1 MNKLCYR
8 VVFNKSRGLLMAVQE
23 IARSHGKASGVAS
36 STAPA
41 SGGLTGRIRH
51 MAKLVASAFG
61 ATFVIAGLAAAQIVA
76 DPNAAGR
83 QQATVLNAANG
94 VLQVNVQTPSAAGV
108 SRNVYNRFDVPQSG
122 AILNNSRTAV
132 QTQLGGWVDANPWM
146 AQGTA
151 KVILNEV
158 NSNNPSQLRGY
169 LEVAGV
175 KAEVVIAN
183 AAGIVVDGAGFINV
197 SRATLTTGVPVLNA
211 DGALTGYTVQ
221 RGAISVDGAG
231 LDARQ
236 VDYTALIA
244 RSVQLNAGLWAQ
256 QLEVQVGA
264 NQVTLADEQSG
275 SGGTLAPIAGQGEA
289 PRYGLDTALLG
300 GMYANKITL
309 VGTEAGVG
317 VRNAGT
323 LGASAGE
330 LVVTAEGRLENSG
343 AIAANK
349 ALTLKA
355 QGGVGNSGSVYGE
368 ASVSVQA
375 GAAVDNSGTVY
386 AAGALEVR
394 TPDALSNSGTLNGGT
409 GLQLAAAS
417 LVNSNMISSGG
428 RASIVVQGNIDNGHG
443 VIQAQSLAMD
453 SVSGTLDNHSG
464 KIVQSGVVLLDIA
477 ADALVNTNGGQVGA
491 APAAT
496 GSDGGAGSGGN
507 GGSGGGD
514 AGAGGESGGNGSG
527 GGEGAGGDSSG
538 SGSGGA
544 GAGGG
549 GNGSGGGAGTGE
561 GGSGSGGS
569 GADGSGT
576 GTSGTVPVPIP
587 AGYLHIAGAI
597 NNDAGQIMS
606 GGAIGLNVHTLDN
619 TGGQINLSS
628 LTINGGPFSNRA
640 GQISVLQ
647 DFILRTGAFDNNS
660 GKLLVGGNFDGQSQ
674 GFDNAGGMLS
684 TGHNLSLAS
693 GAIANDG
700 GKIVSAGSNT
710 ISAAGA
716 VGNHGGYIQGAT
728 GLTLSA
734 TGKLDNQAGTL
745 EAVHA
750 NGAMQIHASDIDN
763 SDGRIANAGSGAS
776 IVRSDTNLLNTGAIG
791 ANGAL
796 AINAQTMQ
804 NLAGATVL
812 AGGALELGVSR
823 QLDNPGAISSGGGL
837 NFSQA
842 GASLNNAGQIAA
854 GGSINI
860 DILHA
865 NNSGGQIGT
874 AAGSG
879 ASLALSAQ
887 DIDNTS
893 GQMIA
898 DRDIKLNARK
908 AGLNNSYGVIH
919 AGGDGAITV
928 AQTVL
933 NASGVIETT
942 GSGSKL
948 TMIADTIQNSD
959 GSIVNTGTGNS
970 LIRATSAVYNSGTI
984 AGNGQLTLQ
993 AASVFN
999 QDTIVSGSHMT
1010 LAIGDLLDNTGYI
1023 SSGGML
1029 RIDGASAGIN
1039 NKGDIFA
1046 AGDISVFALNVYNPG
1061 RIATTTSSGAR
1072 IDLQAVDLINDGGS
1086 IVASGDVDLRLDG
1099 QASNRSGLIRSG
1111 GDLNLA
1117 VAGQLDNNAGV
1128 VESLGQAS
1136 VMKLRAQAIDNTAGH
1151 ITNVGKGATDIGA
1164 DTSIYNSGVIA
1175 GNGALELGADTL
1187 TNTLD
1192 GSVASS
1198 GNMKLAITSLLKN
1211 DGAIQSG
1218 GTLASSKSTQ
1228 QLNNAGDIIANG
1240 DMLLDAGQL
1249 NNSDGRIATVT
1260 ASGAKLTIRSQD
1272 LDNQRGSIQSD
1283 GAADVAASGALD
1295 NRAGVLQSRG
1305 QHQLSVGGLLDN
1317 RAGVVEALGSTS
1329 GMQVQAGAIDNTGG
1343 RIVNAGN
1350 GVTSISAGSYIQN
1363 GGVIGANGN
1372 LAVSALTVTNTA
1384 GGTITSGADMRLG
1397 VRDTLTNYG
1406 VISSTGSVTSTLATG
1421 TLTNAAQIVS
1431 GSQMQ
1436 LAAGVL
1442 NNDGGQIATLKQ
1454 SQADVSIT
1462 AGSISNRS
1470 GLIQA
1475 DRNAIFTVAGAVNN
1489 AQGLVQAGGNMRFTA
1504 GGALDNTSGAIEAV
1518 GADSTFQLQAAAIDN
1533 TAGRIVNVGTGAMQV
1548 GADGLLLNGG
1558 LLAGNGKLDVSA
1570 QILRNTAAATLSSGA
1585 DLTLG
1590 VSDELTNQG
1599 TINSAGTL
1607 DFTQATVAVHNSGSI
1622 VSGGKATIAAGLFDN
1637 NGGQLATLKG
1647 SGSDIVLDSQ
1657 NLSNRGGVI
1666 LADGSAVIRVA
1677 DAADNSGGAVQ
1688 AQKDVRFS
1696 AGGALNNNSGVI
1708 EAVSTDSTLQLDA
1721 GAIDNTAGRI
1731 VNIGSNATS
1740 ITAQD
1745 AVLNSGVIAGNGTLD
1760 LAASSLRNVAGG
1772 SITSAQAMTLG
1783 VTQQLDNAGAINTA
1797 GTLTFTQSTNIVN
1810 NSGQLVSAGQATI
1823 RAGALNN
1830 DGGIIATLPGSGSAI
1845 AITSDSMRNRSGSV
1859 QASGDAVVQVAGALD
1874 NAQGMIQAGRDM
1886 QLDAGGLLSNNAGVI
1901 ESIAAA
1907 STLEVQ
1913 AGAIDNG
1920 SGRIVN
1926 VGTASTSVTAQAG
1939 ITSSGTI
1946 AGNGTLALDAQSL
1959 QNNAGGLIQ
1968 SGQQMALSL
1977 SQRLENHGAINS
1989 GGTLDF
1995 QQTTVQVSNNGSITS
2010 AGQATIHAGSLNN
2023 DGGQIAT
2030 LGGSGADV
2038 VIDSTSLSNR
2048 SGRVLANGNAV
2059 LSASGAFDNTQ
2070 GTLQAGQDMQLN
2082 AGGALTNVSGVI
2094 ETASAGSTMNVQAR
2108 SIDSTSGRI
2117 VNVGSG
2123 DTFITSQ
2130 TSLVNSG
2137 MIAGNGDLY
2146 LSALTAQNKAGGTL
2160 ASGGNLELGVTQQMQ
2175 NAGTISSAGTLNFT
2189 QAGASF
2195 SNSGQLISGSDA
2207 VFRSASFNNDGGQI
2221 ATAAGSGAD
2230 ITVESGSISNRSG
2243 KILASGEASFTSD
2256 AGLNNSNGT
2265 LQAGQDMTVQ
2275 AGGALNNTGGAIE
2288 AGGASSTLE
2297 IRAASVDSSGG
2308 RIVNVGSGDTTVH
2321 ADSSIVNSG
2330 TLAGNGK
2337 LELLAQTLV
2346 NNSGGVIGAGGDME
2360 LGITGQ
2366 LDNHAAITSTGKLNF
2381 NQSAAD
2387 LTNDGQIAAGGALTV
2402 VAKSVVNDHGQ
2413 IATAK
2418 GGAADLNVTTN
2429 SLSNVQGQILSDGKG
2444 TLTIAGAVNNAQGT
2458 IQSVGDLVLK
2468 ATGALANDGGA
2479 IEAAGATASLTLDA
2493 LSIDNGTGRIV
2504 NIGSGDLKLTSQ
2516 GAIANNGII
2525 GGNGNLLIKATTLQ
2539 SGAGGNIASGL
2550 NMDLQV
2556 TQQLDNQG
2564 KINSGGTLTFNQAAA
2579 TLNNSGSIVSAG
2591 NALINT
2597 KTVNN
2602 NGGQMGTAVGSE
2614 GDLSLTTD
2622 ALSNDAGHITTGR
2635 DLAIVTRT
2643 LQGSGEMQGGRD
2655 LSLTMEGD
2663 YTQNNGTQ
2671 QFHSNRD
2678 LSLTVSGNITNNATF
2693 EAVRNLSLSGNNV
2706 VNNAGAVIQG
2716 QGVSVHAAGDLTNAG
2731 EINGEGQLNLSSGG
2745 TVDNSNVIVGGD
2757 MVLIAQNLNNTGA
2770 NTLLGATN
2778 SIALGVAGTVNNTGG
2793 ATIYSA
2799 GSLSIS
2805 AADGGATGII
2815 NNISSTIEA
2824 SGDLGMNVGTLNNIR
2839 ENVTLVKVET
2849 VDETKLMTN
2858 PSWYSYGHNHN
2869 SYETGASNY
2878 YPNEVY
2884 YVNPDDILENE
2895 TLVSADGVTY
2905 GRAVIRTHANDSAF
2919 LWVSTGL
2926 YNAYGSRTRINVSE
2940 GTRVLYYKYSGTQAN
2955 PDQGGSTATPSD
2967 LYLEYV
2973 TNWINP
2979 EPDYSSNYGN
2989 CSSNCIRFVT
2999 QPDWTDPTSI
3009 FRRDTLHATGGGSDL
3024 ERSRLAHHVAIEDQI
3039 APGSGAEAQILSGG
3053 NMYLTVGQA
3062 LTNQYGNIMAT
3073 GGLSIGGSAAITN
3086 EGATL
3091 YRTHTFDGTWTSES
3105 GVITPYTAPTLNEVI
3120 GTAAGTISGG
3130 QGVSIS
3136 GRSFANV
3143 DVTAGSAGNIRD
3155 SVNVVATGNNT
3166 ATGVS
3171 VASGHNTSGGSTTG
3185 HINGSAIG
3193 NNSSAAGV
3201 AGSTG
3206 GRNSAAVNGQA
3217 NGSGRLNQAAQGT
3230 VANGSGA
3237 GNDAQTSLDTNGSG
3251 LHNTASEADD
3261 TSGSN
3266 RISRAVVRGAASG
3279 SGAHSGALGDVST
3292 SGGASQTQGA
3302 SQVGGNANAIKVSP
3316 NGLSTINPDSN
3327 GNYLFETRSQF
3338 ANHGEWIS
3346 SDYLLSA
3353 LNMDPA
3359 TTQKR
3364 LGDGFYEQRMV
3375 RDQLIELTG
3384 RAPSDGLSDDSR
3396 YKELLNSGISF
3407 AEQYNLRPGI
3417 ALTADQVAHLTSDIV
3432 WMESETVSLPDG
3444 TVEQVL
3450 VPKVYLAHAGHD
3462 AVKPSG
3468 ALVTGAG
3475 VDIRTTDSIV
3485 NSGGLIDGGNGRTVL
3500 VAGQDIVN
3508 KGGAI
3513 SGGEMVL
3520 KAGGDVINQSLTVKQ
3535 EYVNASNNG
3544 SYTSLSNQASI
3555 NAGGALTIS
3564 AGRDVVDTGGT
3575 ITAASASIGAG
3586 RDISFNA
3593 LQTGS
3598 NYASQLAGT
3607 TEKDSS
3613 TTYKVGQIT
3622 TSSDL
3627 SLAAGQDLKLSGTQV
3642 SAGGA
3647 GSLLAGRDISIAA
3660 VVNEVKTAQE
3670 TEPGKSYDKQ
3680 VRENQTVI
3688 GSNIGA
3694 GGNLT
3699 VGAGLTNTGNLAIA
3713 GSTLASG
3720 GAAQLSAT
3728 GDVSITQV
3736 QETHLSD
3743 IAHHGESSSFL
3754 KKSSD
3759 TTADFSSTSAV
3770 VGSSVSGDAVSVKA
3784 GNDIIVTGSQLAAD
3798 NALTL
3803 NAGRD
3808 LLVSSAAQTNT
3819 EQHSEEH
3826 QKSGFSLDF
3835 KQGIG
3840 YSKTDSANANNGDTV
3855 TQVGSVLS
3863 GGSVSAT
3870 SGRDTVIKGS
3880 TVVADDDI
3888 SIDAKRDL
3896 SIVSA
3901 ENSFDGDSS
3910 SSYKKSGS
3918 IGSGFQVAIG
3928 SMKTTNDGTQDSITQ
3943 VGSQVASLGGSVTLK
3958 AGEQY
3963 TQTSSDVKA
3972 PSGDISI
3979 VAQDVLINSAMNT
3992 TNSTDHSTF
4001 NKTAVGGTI
4010 TAPVVGQIQSLGN
4023 MANAASNTSDSR
4035 IQALAALNAAGTLSS
4050 MPTSVEAL
4058 QKTGLQVSIS
4068 LGNSKSDNKVVT
4080 TSETAVG
4087 STVAAGGNV
4096 SIVATG
4102 AGQDSNLIAI
4112 GSDISAGGNVE
4123 LKADNDVNLLAAQD
4137 TASQHST
4144 NSSSGTSIGIGFG
4157 IGGTSNG
4164 FTIDLAASQARG
4176 NADGDDIGYTNTHV
4190 TAGGNVSVTS
4200 GGDTTLK
4207 GGVIVGDS
4215 VVAQVGGNLNI
4226 ESLQDSSKFDS
4237 KQSSS
4242 GFNASLCIP
4251 PFCYGTSTVGISVGK
4266 SNVNG
4271 DFLSVLEQSGIKAG
4285 DGGFQVTVA
4294 GNTDL
4299 KGGVLSSSQVAVDL
4313 GSNLLMTGSLTSS
4326 DLQNKDEYSASGY
4339 SLSASVSGKLGDQV
4353 PPPEKKLTDDQKKA
4367 ASADGKPGASAG
4379 FGSESGGQSST
4390 TVSGISGGL
4399 VVITDPTKQ
4408 LATGTDAATVLST
4421 INREVTTET
4430 ADAGALTKGWDAQQL
4445 QKEIDA
4451 QIAITQEFSKQAP
4464 KAIAD
4469 FADKQIQ
4476 KLKDEGASRDEIAKW
4491 EEGGIYRT
4499 ALHTVVGALSG
4510 GVGGAVGAAA
4520 VSSSAKLLNDL
4531 QAQTITALIERG
4543 LSPDAANMLSQGL
4556 AEAVSL
4562 SVGASL
4568 GGVNG
4573 AATALTTDTNNRQLH
4588 PAEQMWIVANAK
4600 IFASQQG
4607 ISEKEAIAQLTQQA
4621 LKDVDYIWRAEL
4633 SDGDNAAAEAFLKGS
4648 GKSFT
4653 NDLGQQQQL
4662 FTSSGQ
4668 QLFRPEMFADIA
4680 NPAFYKAF
4688 AQSGISRSLTD
4699 GLLKEVKD
4707 SGLDVKNSAINLA
4720 QVIKDNPGLA
4730 VAAVWDAIKGLPAS
4744 VVDSFKEAGTAI
4756 GEGAAVAL
4764 NKDLSDKLN
4773 AIYGTDVAG
4782 AQKALL
4788 AIRIVAATTGAA
4800 GTAKTTTGLT
4810 EAAASAVSKKLDDVL
4825 EQIAKDAL
4833 LKSGG
4838 VYDASGNPIL
4848 DLAKLTN
4855 NQKGV
4860 MGDLFGQSTLKQIVP
4875 DGQKLARIPGVGET
4889 GLDDLYKVNRP
4900 GVDYVVIE
4908 YKFVGTDS
4916 KTGASVLNNTA
4927 DGLQGSASWIAG
4939 SNRIEKAVGR
4949 EAAPDVRRAIDAGRT
4964 ETWVITTRPDGAT
4977 ELQVL
4982 DALGKPK
4989 PVDTSKII
4997 LPKVNLSGAQP

>member
-8 VVFNKSRGLLMAVQE
+8 VVFNKSRGLMMAVQE
-23 IARSHGKASGVAS
+23 IARSHGKAGGNAS
-36 STAPA
+36 TTAPDTGA
-41 SGGLTGRIRH
+41 GTGRVRN
-51 MAKLVASAFG
+51 MAWWVASAFG
-61 ATFVIAGLAAAQIVA
+61 LTFAIAGVAAAQIVA
-76 DPNAAGR
+76 DPNASGR

-108 SRNVYNRFDVPQSG
+108 SRNVYNRFDVPRSG

-169 LEVAGV
+169 IEVAGA

-183 AAGIVVDGAGFINV
+183 AAGIAVDGGGFINV
-197 SRATLTTGVPVLNA
+197 SRATLTTGAPVLNA

-256 QLEVQVGA
+256 QLEVQAGA
-264 NQVTLADEQSG
+264 NQVRLADEQSG
-275 SGGTLAPIAGQGEA
+275 AGGTLAPIAGQGAA
-289 PRYGLDTALLG
+289 PRYGIDTALLG

-355 QGGVGNSGSVYGE
+355 QGGIGNSGSIYGE
-368 ASVSVQA
+368 AAVSVQA

-386 AAGALEVR
+386 ATGALEMR
-394 TPDALSNSGTLNGGT
+394 TPDALSSSGTLNGEA

-417 LVNSNMISSGG
+417 LANSGMISSGG
-428 RASIVVQGNIDNGHG
+428 RAGIVAQGNIDNRHG
-443 VIQAQSLAMD
+443 VIQAQSLAID
-453 SVSGTLDNHSG
+453 SAGGTLDNRSG
-464 KIVQSGVVLLDIA
+464 KIVQSGAALLDIA
-477 ADALVNTNGGQVGA
+477 ADALVNTHGGQVGA
-491 APAAT
+491 TPAAAA
-496 GSDGGAGSGGN
+496 GDGGAGAGVGGN
-507 GGSGGGD
+507 GGS
-514 AGAGGESGGNGSG
+514 
-527 GGEGAGGDSSG
+527 AGGD
-538 SGSGGA
+538 
-544 GAGGG
+544 
-549 GNGSGGGAGTGE
+549 GSGGGAATGDDPGPAA
-561 GGSGSGGS
+561 GGAGGGP
-569 GADGSGT
+569 GAGDGGT
-576 GTSGTVPVPIP
+576 GTSGTLPVPIP
-587 AGYLHIAGAI
+587 AGYLHVAGAV
-597 NNDAGQIMS
+597 NNDGGQIMS

-619 TGGQINLSS
+619 TGGQLNLSS

-647 DFILRTGAFDNNS
+647 DFTLRTGAFDNNS
-660 GKLLVGGNFDGQSQ
+660 GKLLVGGSFDGQSRD
-674 GFDNAGGMLS
+674 FDNASGILS
-684 TGHNLSLAS
+684 TGRNLSLAS

-716 VGNHGGYIQGAT
+716 VGNHTGYIQGAT
-728 GLTLSA
+728 SLILSA

-745 EAVHA
+745 EATQA
-750 NGAMQIHASDIDN
+750 TGAMQIHASAIDN
-763 SDGRIANAGSGAS
+763 SAGRIANAGSGAS
-776 IVRSDTNLLNTGAIG
+776 TVRSDTNLLNTGAIG

-796 AINAQTMQ
+796 AIDAQTMQ
-804 NLAGATVL
+804 NLAGATVQ

-837 NFSQA
+837 NFAQV

-854 GGSINI
+854 GGNINI

-879 ASLALSAQ
+879 GNLALSAQ
-887 DIDNTS
+887 EIDNTS

-898 DRDIKLNARK
+898 DRDFKLNARK

-919 AGGDGAITV
+919 GDGDGVIAV
-928 AQTVL
+928 AQTL
-933 NASGVIETT
+933 ANTSGVIETT
-942 GSGSKL
+942 GGGSKL
-948 TMIADTIQNSD
+948 SMVADTIENSD
-959 GSIVNTGTGNS
+959 GSIVNTGAGAS
-970 LIRATSAVYNSGTI
+970 LIRAISTVHNGGII
-984 AGNGQLTLQ
+984 AGNGQLSLR

-999 QDTIVSGSHMT
+999 PGTIASGSHMT
-1010 LAIGDLLDNTGYI
+1010 LTVAQLLDNTGDI
-1023 SSGGML
+1023 SSAGML
-1029 RIDGASAGIN
+1029 RIDGAAAEIG

-1046 AGDISVFALNVYNPG
+1046 AGDISVLALNIHNPG
-1061 RIATTTSSGAR
+1061 RIATTGSSGAR
-1072 IDLQAVDLINDGGS
+1072 VELQAVDLVNDGGS

-1099 QASNRSGLIRSG
+1099 QAANRNGLIRAG

-1117 VAGQLDNNAGV
+1117 AAGQLDNNAGV
-1128 VESLGQAS
+1128 VESLGPAS
-1136 VMKLRAQAIDNTAGH
+1136 VMRLQAQAIDNTAGR
-1151 ITNVGKGATDIGA
+1151 ITNVGAGATHIGA

-1175 GNGALELGADTL
+1175 GNGALELGADSV

-1192 GSVASS
+1192 GSVTSS
-1198 GNMKLAITSLLKN
+1198 GDMKLAIASQLRN

-1218 GTLASSKSTQ
+1218 GTLASTKSTQ
-1228 QLNNAGDIIANG
+1228 QLTNAGDIISQG

-1249 NNSDGRIATVT
+1249 SNSDGRIATVT
-1260 ASGAKLTIRSQD
+1260 ASGAKLTIRSHD
-1272 LDNQRGSIQSD
+1272 LDNQRGRIQSD
-1283 GAADVAASGALD
+1283 GAADLAASGTLD

-1305 QHQLSVGGLLDN
+1305 TQQLSVGGLLDN
-1317 RAGVVEALGSTS
+1317 RGGVVEALGSVS
-1329 GMQVQAGAIDNTGG
+1329 GMQVRAGAIENTGG
-1343 RIVNAGN
+1343 RIVNAGS
-1350 GVTSISAGSYIQN
+1350 GETSISSGSYIQN

-1372 LAVSALTVTNTA
+1372 LAVSALTVNNTA
-1384 GGTITSGADMRLG
+1384 GATIASGADMRLG
-1397 VRDTLTNYG
+1397 VRGTLSNHG
-1406 VISSTGSVTSTLATG
+1406 VISSTGGMSSTLATA
-1421 TLTNAAQIVS
+1421 TLINAAQIVA
-1431 GSQMQ
+1431 GGRMQ

-1442 NNDGGQIATLKQ
+1442 NNDGGQIVTLKQ
-1454 SQADVSIT
+1454 SQADVGIT

-1470 GLIQA
+1470 GVIQA
-1475 DRNAIFTVAGAVNN
+1475 DRNAIFNVTGAVNN
-1489 AQGLVQAGGNMRFTA
+1489 AQGLVQAGGGVSVAA
-1504 GGALDNTSGAIEAV
+1504 GGALDNTSGAIEAI
-1518 GADSTFQLQAAAIDN
+1518 GADSTFHLQAAAIGN
-1533 TAGRIVNVGTGAMQV
+1533 SAGRIVNVGTGVMQV
-1548 GADGLLLNGG
+1548 GAEGLLLNGG
-1558 LLAGNGKLDVSA
+1558 LVAGNGKLDIGA
-1570 QILRNTAAATLSSGA
+1570 QILRNTAAAKLSSGA
-1585 DLTLG
+1585 GLTLG

-1599 TINSAGTL
+1599 MINSVGTL
-1607 DFTQATVAVHNSGSI
+1607 DFTLATVAVHNGGGI
-1622 VSGGKATIAAGLFDN
+1622 VSGGRATIAAGLFDN

-1647 SGSDIVLDSQ
+1647 SGGDIVIDSQ

-1666 LADGSAVIRVA
+1666 LADGSAAIRAA
-1677 DAADNSGGAVQ
+1677 DAADNSGGTVQ
-1688 AQKDVRFS
+1688 AQKDVRLS
-1696 AGGALNNNSGVI
+1696 AGGALYNNSGVI
-1708 EAVSTDSTLQLDA
+1708 EAVGTDSTLQLDA

-1731 VNIGSNATS
+1731 VNIGSSATRIS
-1740 ITAQD
+1740 AQD
-1745 AVLNSGVIAGNGTLD
+1745 AVLNSGVIAGNGALD
-1760 LAASSLRNVAGG
+1760 LTSASLRNMVGG
-1772 SITSAQAMTLG
+1772 SVTSAQAMTLG
-1783 VTQQLDNAGAINTA
+1783 VTLQLDNAGAINSA
-1797 GTLTFTQSTNIVN
+1797 GALTFTQSTAIVN
-1810 NSGQLVSAGQATI
+1810 NGGRMVSAGLATI

-1830 DGGIIATLPGSGSAI
+1830 DGGIIATLPGSDSAI
-1845 AITSDSMRNRSGSV
+1845 AITGDSMRNRGGSV
-1859 QASGDAVVQVAGALD
+1859 QASGDAIVQVAGALD
-1874 NAQGMIQAGRDM
+1874 NAQGLIQAARDL

-1901 ESIAAA
+1901 EAVAAA
-1907 STLEVQ
+1907 SALEVQ

-1926 VGTASTSVTAQAG
+1926 VGAASTGVTAQAG

-1946 AGNGTLALDAQSL
+1946 AGNGALALTAQSL
-1959 QNNAGGLIQ
+1959 RNNAGGLIQ
-1968 SGQQMALSL
+1968 SGRPMALSL
-1977 SQRLENHGAINS
+1977 SQRLENHGAIQS
-1989 GGTLDF
+1989 GGALDF
-1995 QQTTVQVSNNGSITS
+1995 LQTTAQVSNNGSIAS

-2038 VIDSTSLSNR
+2038 VIESASLSNR
-2048 SGRVLANGNAV
+2048 GGRVLASGDAV
-2059 LSASGAFDNTQ
+2059 LSASGAFDNSL

-2094 ETASAGSTMNVQAR
+2094 ETASAGSAMSVQAR
-2108 SIDSTSGRI
+2108 SIDSSSGRI
-2117 VNVGSG
+2117 VNVGGG

-2130 TSLVNSG
+2130 TSLINSG
-2137 MIAGNGDLY
+2137 MMAGNGDLY
-2146 LSALTAQNKAGGTL
+2146 LLALTVQNKAGGTL

-2195 SNSGQLISGSDA
+2195 SNSGQLISGSAA
-2207 VFRSASFNNDGGQI
+2207 VFRAASFNNDGGQI

-2265 LQAGQDMTVQ
+2265 LQSGRDMTVQ
-2275 AGGALNNTGGAIE
+2275 AGGALNNSGGAIE
-2288 AGGASSTLE
+2288 AGGASSTLD

-2321 ADSSIVNSG
+2321 ADSNIVNSG

-2346 NNSGGVIGAGGDME
+2346 NNSGGAIGAGGDME

-2387 LTNDGQIAAGGALTV
+2387 LTNDGQIVAGGTLTV

-2418 GGAADLNVTTN
+2418 GGAADLSVTTN

-2444 TLTIAGAVNNAQGT
+2444 TLTIAGAVNNVQGT

-2479 IEAAGATASLTLDA
+2479 IEAAGAAANLTLEA
-2493 LSIDNGTGRIV
+2493 LSIDNGIGRIV
-2504 NIGSGDLKLTSQ
+2504 NIGSGDLSVTSQ
-2516 GAIANNGII
+2516 GTIGNNGII

-2550 NMDLQV
+2550 NMELQV

-2564 KINSGGTLTFNQAAA
+2564 KINSGGTLTFNQVAA
-2579 TLNNSGSIVSAG
+2579 TLNNSGSIVAAG
-2591 NALINT
+2591 NALINA

-2602 NGGQMGTAVGSE
+2602 NGGQMGTAIGTE
-2614 GDLSLTTD
+2614 GDLSLATE

-2635 DLAIVTRT
+2635 DLAIATRT

-2693 EAVRNLSLSGNNV
+2693 EAVRNLSLSGNKV

-2716 QGVSVHAAGDLTNAG
+2716 QGVSMRAAGDLTNAG
-2731 EINGEGQLNLSSGG
+2731 EINGEGRLNLSSGG
-2745 TVDNSNVIVGGD
+2745 TVDNSNAIVGGD
-2757 MVLIAQNLNNTGA
+2757 VVLVAQNLNNTGA
-2770 NTLLGATN
+2770 STLLGATN

-2805 AADGGATGII
+2805 AADGGATGVV

-2824 SGDLGMNVGTLNNIR
+2824 SGDLGMNTGTLNNIR
-2839 ENVTLVKVET
+2839 ENVTLAKVET
-2849 VDETKLMTN
+2849 VDETKLMLK
-2858 PSWYSYGHNHN
+2858 PSWYNHGDNHN
-2869 SYETGASNY
+2869 SYETSAANY
-2878 YPNEVY
+2878 YPHEVY

-2895 TLVSADGVTY
+2895 TLVAPDGTTY

-2919 LWVSTGL
+2919 FWASTGL
-2926 YNAYGSRTRINVSE
+2926 YNAYGSRLRINVSE
-2940 GTRVLYYKYSGTQAN
+2940 GTRVLYYFVADHQTN
-2955 PDQGGSTATPSD
+2955 PDQGGSTATPD
-2967 LYLEYV
+2967 GLYLEYV

-2979 EPDYSSNYGN
+2979 APDYSSSYGS
-2989 CSSNCIRFVT
+2989 CSTNCIRFI
-2999 QPDWTDPTSI
+2999 TDPGWVDPTGV
-3009 FRRDTLHATGGGSDL
+3009 FRRDQSRSTGGGYDM
-3024 ERSRLAHHVAIEDQI
+3024 EQSRLAHHTAVEDQI

-3073 GGLSIGGSAAITN
+3073 GGLSIDGGAAITN

-3091 YRTHTFDGTWTSES
+3091 YRTHTFDGTWTSDK
-3105 GVITPYTAPTLNEVI
+3105 GVVTPYTAPTLTEVI
-3120 GTAAGTISGG
+3120 GSAAGTISGG

-3143 DVTAGSAGNIRD
+3143 DVTAGTAGNIRD

-3171 VASGHNTSGGSTTG
+3171 VASGHSASGGATTG
-3185 HINGSAIG
+3185 RINGSAIG

-3201 AGSTG
+3201 ASGTG
-3206 GRNSAAVNGQA
+3206 GSNTAALDGQA
-3217 NGSGRLNQAAQGT
+3217 SGSGRLNQAAQATLVSGGGT
-3230 VANGSGA
+3230 
-3237 GNDAQTSLDTNGSG
+3237 GNDAQAILDTNGSG
-3251 LHNTASEADD
+3251 LQNSASGVDD
-3261 TSGSN
+3261 TGGSN
-3266 RISRAVVRGAASG
+3266 RISRASVRGAAGG
-3279 SGAHSGALGDVST
+3279 SGAHSGALGDIST

-3302 SQVGGNANAIKVSP
+3302 SQVGGNANAVKVAP
-3316 NGLSTINPDSN
+3316 NGLSTINPDSS
-3327 GNYLFETRSQF
+3327 GSYLFETRSQF

-3359 TTQKR
+3359 ATQKR

-3375 RDQLIELTG
+3375 RDQLIGLTG

-3407 AEQYNLRPGI
+3407 AEEYNLRPGI

-3444 TVEQVL
+3444 TVERVL

-3475 VDIRTTDSIV
+3475 VDIRTADSIV
-3485 NSGGLIDGGNGRTVL
+3485 NRGGLIDGGNGRTVL
-3500 VAGQDIVN
+3500 VAGQDILN

-3586 RDISFNA
+3586 RDISFYA

-3622 TSSDL
+3622 TGGDL

-3642 SAGGA
+3642 SAGGNA
-3647 GSLLAGRDISIAA
+3647 SVLAGRDIAITA
-3660 VVNEVKTAQE
+3660 VVNEVKTSQE

-3680 VRENQTVI
+3680 VLENQTVVSSSI
-3688 GSNIGA
+3688 AA

-3713 GSTLASG
+3713 GSTLAGG
-3720 GAAQLSAT
+3720 GAVQLSAT

-3743 IAHHGESSSFL
+3743 IDHHRESSGFL

-3784 GNDIIVTGSQLAAD
+3784 GNDIVVTGSQLAAD

-3840 YSKTDSANANNGDTV
+3840 YSKTESANANNGDTV

-3880 TVVADDDI
+3880 TVVADENI
-3888 SIDAKRDL
+3888 TIDAKRDL

-3901 ENSFDGDSS
+3901 ENSFTGDSS

-3928 SMKTTNDGTQDSITQ
+3928 SMKTTNDGTQDSVTQ
-3943 VGSQVASLGGSVTLK
+3943 VGSQIASLGGNVTLK

-3979 VAQDVLINSAMNT
+3979 VAQDVLINSAMNI

-4001 NKTAVGGTI
+4001 NKTAIGGTI
-4010 TAPVVGQIQSLGN
+4010 TAPVVGQIQSLAN

-4035 IQALAALNAAGTLSS
+4035 MQALAALNAAGTVSS

-4102 AGQDSNLIAI
+4102 AGKDSNLTAI
-4112 GSDISAGGNVE
+4112 GSDISAGGNVV
-4123 LKADNDVNLLAAQD
+4123 LKADNDVNLLAAQN

-4164 FTIDLAASQARG
+4164 FTIDLAASRARG
-4176 NADGDDIGYTNTHV
+4176 NADGDDISYTNTHV

-4207 GGVIVGDS
+4207 GGVIASDS

-4285 DGGFQVTVA
+4285 DGGFQVTVV

-4299 KGGVLSSSQVAVDL
+4299 KGGVLSSSQVAVDQ

-4339 SLSASVSGKLGDQV
+4339 SLSASVSGKLGDQI
-4353 PPPEKKLTDDQKKA
+4353 PPPEKKLTDDQKTAATA
-4367 ASADGKPGASAG
+4367 ASKPGASAG
-4379 FGSESGGQSST
+4379 FGSENGSQSST

-4399 VVITDPTKQ
+4399 IVITDPTKQ

-4421 INREVTTET
+4421 INRDLTTET
-4430 ADAGALTKGWDAQQL
+4430 ADAGALAKGWDAQQL

-4469 FADKQIQ
+4469 FAQKQMDE
-4476 KLKDEGASRDEIAKW
+4476 LKKANASEAEIAKW
-4491 EEGGIYRT
+4491 DEGGEYRV
-4499 ALHTVVGALSG
+4499 ALHTISGALTG
-4510 GVGGAVGAAA
+4510 GIGGAVGAATVA
-4520 VSSSAKLLNDL
+4520 GSAEYLNKL
-4531 QAQTITALIERG
+4531 QSMTEAALVEQG
-4543 LSPDAANMLSQGL
+4543 LSPEVAKMFAQGL
-4556 AEAVSL
+4556 AETTSL
-4562 SVGASL
+4562 TMGAIV
-4568 GGVNG
+4568 GGVEGG
-4573 AATALTTDTNNRQLH
+4573 AAALATDTNNRQLH
-4588 PAEQMWIVANAK
+4588 PQE
-4600 IFASQQG
+4600 ASFIKSKVKDYAILKG
-4607 ISEKEAIAQLTQQA
+4607 ISPEQ
-4621 LKDVDYIWRAEL
+4621 AEL
-4633 SDGDNAAAEAFLKGS
+4633 ELTRGALFA
-4648 GKSFT
+4648 
-4653 NDLGQQQQL
+4653 NDADWQKAYA
-4662 FTSSGQ
+4662 TYT
-4668 QLFRPEMFADIA
+4668 PE
-4680 NPAFYKAF
+4680 
-4688 AQSGISRSLTD
+4688 
-4699 GLLKEVKD
+4699 EVER
-4707 SGLDVKNSAINLA
+4707 L
-4720 QVIKDNPGLA
+4720 
-4730 VAAVWDAIKGLPAS
+4730 
-4744 VVDSFKEAGTAI
+4744 KEAGAYLQNQ
-4756 GEGAAVAL
+4756 A
-4764 NKDLSDKLN
+4764 K
-4773 AIYGTDVAG
+4773 VAG
-4782 AQKALL
+4782 
-4788 AIRIVAATTGAA
+4788 
-4800 GTAKTTTGLT
+4800 LT
-4810 EAAASAVSKKLDDVL
+4810 F
-4825 EQIAKDAL
+4825 
-4833 LKSGG
+4833 
-4838 VYDASGNPIL
+4838 
-4848 DLAKLTN
+4848 T
-4855 NQKGV
+4855 
-4860 MGDLFGQSTLKQIVP
+4860 
-4875 DGQKLARIPGVGET
+4875 
-4889 GLDDLYKVNRP
+4889 
-4900 GVDYVVIE
+4900 
-4908 YKFVGTDS
+4908 
-4916 KTGASVLNNTA
+4916 TA
-4927 DGLQGSASWIAG
+4927 DGKQAAFTSTKAQFSNGNYLAVQAITDPQTRNLYAAQAAISFTDMGWSGAATFTANTAKGFGSGVPQGVMTSLEGYASLLDKETYSKLVDAVNVMVADPKATMTKLAASLKGQAQDAAIALYIDWLQRDSAALGESSGKMFGGALVDFAMSAVGAKAAGLAIDSAEQLSRALASKIKGASPDVVAELAGNLADINKVGFGLEIKRYDYSPDGKVISQAMPDSCVPAACRMVISDFGIDVPEAYLRADLNWISGQGASFRDIPGALAITENGGLTAVFSRDSMSLTTLRDVVASEGPAIVNVNGHAVVVDGIKDGIVNIRDPLQGAYGISA
-4939 SNRIEKAVGR
+4939 RDFL
-4949 EAAPDVRRAIDAGRT
+4949 AAWKKNSRV
-4964 ETWVITTRPDGAT
+4964 V
-4977 ELQVL
+4977 V
-4982 DALGKPK
+4982 
-4989 PVDTSKII
+4989 
-4997 LPKVNLSGAQP
+4997 KVKK